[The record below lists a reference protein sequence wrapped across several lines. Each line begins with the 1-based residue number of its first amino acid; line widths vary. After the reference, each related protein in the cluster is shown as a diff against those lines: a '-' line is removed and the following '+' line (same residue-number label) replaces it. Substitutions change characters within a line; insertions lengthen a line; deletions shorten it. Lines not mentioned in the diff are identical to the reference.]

1 MYMLNQVQETW
12 KFPELALQILQ
23 KLDDLLNERPY
34 TVFLKVKE
42 LYSYLII
49 SQIYSLHKCNVT

>member
-42 LYSYLII
+42 LYSYLVI